1 MTKIHEYTGLDD
13 FPRNIVFDK
22 ILGNV
27 YYFLCVYWGLS
38 GCVSRLDE
46 TNSNSVFNHRN
57 IVLLTLA
64 SHLSQRLSIGAEL

>member
-1 MTKIHEYTGLDD
+1 MTKIHECSGLDD
-13 FPRNIVFDK
+13 FPPNIVFDK

-46 TNSNSVFNHRN
+46 TNSNSVFNSQKYSFTYIGIALVSKAFHRC
-57 IVLLTLA
+57 
-64 SHLSQRLSIGAEL
+64 